1 VERGRDAEVAGGKV
15 ISFPHC
21 KEEEEEEEEDF
32 IYVST
37 LVGQLTSLASR
48 Q

>member
-21 KEEEEEEEEDF
+21 KEEEEEEEDF
-32 IYVST
+32 IYAST